1 MSLPPLTKVV
11 LQDPSYRMRLVEG
24 LAASSKSWS
33 KEDRE
38 RIALAVQ
45 EYSAAVA
52 GRTPQNAYVALFLR
66 SANEAIRGSEEF
78 GAFALQVWGKRQ
90 RKTIE
95 MVAEAVARRMP
106 DGLMDTMFDDAVA
119 ELAKFSK
126 KNPRDVALVLA
137 LLALAAA
144 TPAPFANADPE
155 SDQSPASEPS
165 V

>member
-1 MSLPPLTKVV
+1 MSLPPLTEVV
-11 LQDPSYRMRLVEG
+11 LRDPSYRMRLVEG

-38 RIALAVQ
+38 HIAHAVQ

-106 DGLMDTMFDDAVA
+106 DGLMDTMFDETVA
-119 ELAKFSK
+119 DLAKYSK

-144 TPAPFANADPE
+144 TPAQFEAAAPE
-155 SDQSPASEPS
+155 TEDAPQ
-165 V
+165 